1 VQSFPRETEQFWFA
15 RNAKGVV
22 RFFSWLLGLRIA
34 LSALRKLIH
43 MKRDVFDRS
52 LFGTPDQ
59 VGVVRGLAE
68 IRARRPVLITTNNE
82 TVMALPI
89 DGIDSRRL
97 TAFNN
102 ICSPDPPKLILS
114 ARRARWLGFQTSVPM
129 ALTIGAGTG
138 VERLLQLVVDSEIDH
153 APAAEPAG
161 VAAVAAIQLAKLAQG
176 LPAVLA
182 THASRSRTVIF
193 DPPLVT
199 IEASAV
205 QHCRRDIVR
214 SLKIA
219 GEARIPLSTGTQ
231 MRFVAF
237 RDALGDDSVAI
248 IVGDPDHTRP
258 VRVRLHSACLTGDVF
273 ASRRCDCGDQLRLSL
288 ARLVE
293 TGGGIILYLAQ
304 EGRGLGLGNK
314 LRTYQLQ
321 EAGLDT
327 VDANT
332 VLGFDD
338 DERDYGVAARM
349 LEMLRIRRI
358 VLLTNNPTKVN
369 DLAELGIEITG
380 RLPIEAPV
388 NSDNAR
394 YLAAKAA
401 RAGHQ
406 LGHLIASLAE
416 RPNTATVPSEP
427 PSPKREVSIP
437 DSRSMDDR
445 ACAESSDSD

>member
-1 VQSFPRETEQFWFA
+1 
-15 RNAKGVV
+15 
-22 RFFSWLLGLRIA
+22 
-34 LSALRKLIH
+34 
-43 MKRDVFDRS
+43 
-52 LFGTPDQ
+52 
-59 VGVVRGLAE
+59 
-68 IRARRPVLITTNNE
+68 
-82 TVMALPI
+82 
-89 DGIDSRRL
+89 
-97 TAFNN
+97 
-102 ICSPDPPKLILS
+102 
-114 ARRARWLGFQTSVPM
+114 
-129 ALTIGAGTG
+129 
-138 VERLLQLVVDSEIDH
+138 
-153 APAAEPAG
+153 
-161 VAAVAAIQLAKLAQG
+161 
-176 LPAVLA
+176 
-182 THASRSRTVIF
+182 
-193 DPPLVT
+193 
-199 IEASAV
+199 
-205 QHCRRDIVR
+205 
-214 SLKIA
+214 
-219 GEARIPLSTGTQ
+219 